1 MGCSMKKRDNRMMNG
16 LMKLMPKHFHSKGK
30 YRPGCERYQKRNNHQ
45 EALLKEVEAA
55 VARVED
61 LNP

>member
-1 MGCSMKKRDNRMMNG
+1 MMNG